1 MLFKQKMFLD
11 EDERGN
17 KLLTPLAGIFVSKSN
32 KDITIEL
39 SKLEPGWKIKGS
51 NVKVRT
57 GNLVVNSLPPL
68 IVMIKIHAACL
79 SATGL
84 AMDKLVGLSESL
96 ERENSS
102 PILKT
107 IPLLRVSLLL
117 LLLFV
122 FGKRMLPFPRRGSR
136 VVWMSTYKKAK
147 NPVFQVTCSCL
158 VRYRSTLNQS
168 DNLISEEN
176 PYLSTV

>member
-1 MLFKQKMFLD
+1 MLFKQKMFQD

-17 KLLTPLAGIFVSKSN
+17 RLLTPLAGIFVSKSN
-32 KDITIEL
+32 KDITTEL

-51 NVKVRT
+51 NVKVRI
-57 GNLVVNSLPPL
+57 GNLVDNSLPPL

-107 IPLLRVSLLL
+107 IPLFRVSLLL

-122 FGKRMLPFPRRGSR
+122 FRKRMLPFPRRGSR
-136 VVWMSTYKKAK
+136 
-147 NPVFQVTCSCL
+147 L
-158 VRYRSTLNQS
+158 V
-168 DNLISEEN
+168 
-176 PYLSTV
+176 

>member
-1 MLFKQKMFLD
+1 MFQD

-17 KLLTPLAGIFVSKSN
+17 RLLTPLAGIFVSKSN
-32 KDITIEL
+32 KDITTEL

-51 NVKVRT
+51 NVKVRI
-57 GNLVVNSLPPL
+57 GNLVDNSLPPL

-107 IPLLRVSLLL
+107 IPLLRVS
-117 LLLFV
+117 FSV
-122 FGKRMLPFPRRGSR
+122 A
-136 VVWMSTYKKAK
+136 VVACFSKEDAA
-147 NPVFQVTCSCL
+147 
-158 VRYRSTLNQS
+158 
-168 DNLISEEN
+168 
-176 PYLSTV
+176 LSKTRLSFSVNVSSYM

>member
-1 MLFKQKMFLD
+1 MLFKQKMFQD

-32 KDITIEL
+32 KDITTEL

-51 NVKVRT
+51 NVKVRI

-107 IPLLRVSLLL
+107 IPLFRVSLLL

-122 FGKRMLPFPRRGSR
+122 FRKRMLPFPRRGSR
-136 VVWMSTYKKAK
+136 LVWM
-147 NPVFQVTCSCL
+147 FQVTCSCL

>member
-1 MLFKQKMFLD
+1 MFQD

-32 KDITIEL
+32 KDIKIEL

-51 NVKVRT
+51 NVKVRI

-68 IVMIKIHAACL
+68 IVMIKIHAAFL

-122 FGKRMLPFPRRGSR
+122 FRKRMLPFPR
-136 VVWMSTYKKAK
+136 
-147 NPVFQVTCSCL
+147 Q
-158 VRYRSTLNQS
+158 
-168 DNLISEEN
+168 
-176 PYLSTV
+176 

>member
-1 MLFKQKMFLD
+1 MENQRKQCKGAN
-11 EDERGN
+11 R
-17 KLLTPLAGIFVSKSN
+17 
-32 KDITIEL
+32 EL
-39 SKLEPGWKIKGS
+39 GCSQPAPF
-51 NVKVRT
+51 ND
-57 GNLVVNSLPPL
+57 
-68 IVMIKIHAACL
+68 IVMIKIHAAFL

-122 FGKRMLPFPRRGSR
+122 FRKRMLPFPRRGSR
-136 VVWMSTYKKAK
+136 
-147 NPVFQVTCSCL
+147 L
-158 VRYRSTLNQS
+158 V
-168 DNLISEEN
+168 
-176 PYLSTV
+176 

>member
-51 NVKVRT
+51 NVKVRI

-68 IVMIKIHAACL
+68 MI
-79 SATGL
+79 
-84 AMDKLVGLSESL
+84 
-96 ERENSS
+96 
-102 PILKT
+102 
-107 IPLLRVSLLL
+107 
-117 LLLFV
+117 
-122 FGKRMLPFPRRGSR
+122 
-136 VVWMSTYKKAK
+136 
-147 NPVFQVTCSCL
+147 
-158 VRYRSTLNQS
+158 
-168 DNLISEEN
+168 
-176 PYLSTV
+176 